1 MGGRVMTMHRGIEGE
16 GRRLLTAQEV
26 ADKLSVSLRTV
37 RRLIAQE
44 KLEVVRIGK
53 VVRIKPETL
62 DLLIEGE

>member
-1 MGGRVMTMHRGIEGE
+1 M
-16 GRRLLTAQEV
+16 AQEV

-44 KLEVVRIGK
+44 KLEVVCIGK